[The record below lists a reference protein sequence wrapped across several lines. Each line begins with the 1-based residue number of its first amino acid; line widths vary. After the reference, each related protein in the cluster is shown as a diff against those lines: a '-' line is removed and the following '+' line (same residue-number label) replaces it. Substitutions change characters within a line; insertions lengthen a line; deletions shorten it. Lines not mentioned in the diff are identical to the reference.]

1 MSINKSL
8 IVHKELSYTI
18 SGHPLQKLDL
28 YLPPPSTSTE
38 IEYCPPVIVI
48 IHGGAWRSGDK
59 NEFTKLGR
67 KLSLYYAVA
76 IVNYRL
82 TTKDTPEIKN
92 PLHVQDVAAAISWVS
107 SYAKEYGYLDD
118 RIYLVGNSAG
128 AFISGQLVLNP
139 EYLNS
144 YDPNLLGKIRGVIG
158 VEGIYDLIN
167 ILESYPKY
175 IEFVEPVFGNDKN
188 ILKSASPQYI
198 SFNTKIPP
206 HLIIHSLD
214 DELVG
219 IDQSNNYFEHIKN
232 SGGKVIEIET
242 SLKGKHDEIMQT
254 DELIQKIK
262 EFIIT
267 QESKEASWNQIVEV
281 AMKSIN
287 FPTF

>member
-8 IVHKELSYTI
+8 IVHKELSYT
-18 SGHPLQKLDL
+18 SSEHPLQKLDL

-38 IEYCPPVIVI
+38 IECYPPVVVI

-59 NEFTKLGR
+59 NEFTELGR

-82 TTKDTPEIKN
+82 TTIDTPEIKN

-118 RIYLVGNSAG
+118 RIYLVG
-128 AFISGQLVLNP
+128 
-139 EYLNS
+139 
-144 YDPNLLGKIRGVIG
+144 KIRGVIG

-167 ILESYPKY
+167 LLESYPEY
-175 IEFVEPVFGNDKN
+175 IKFVEPAFGNDKN
-188 ILKSASPQYI
+188 ILKSVSPQYI

-206 HLIIHSLD
+206 YLIIHSLD

-219 IDQSNNYFEHIKN
+219 IDQSNNYFKHIKN
-232 SGGKVIEIET
+232 SGGVVEIET

-254 DELIQKIK
+254 NELIQKIT

-267 QESKEASWNQIVEV
+267 QESKEASWNQVVEV

-287 FPTF
+287 FPMF

>member
-1 MSINKSL
+1 MINESS
-8 IVHKELSYTI
+8 IVHKELSYT
-18 SGHPLQKLDL
+18 SSERPLQKLDL
-28 YLPPPSTSTE
+28 YLPPPSTE
-38 IEYCPPVIVI
+38 IDCYPPVVVI

-67 KLSLYYAVA
+67 QLSLYYAVA

-92 PLHVQDVAAAISWVS
+92 PLHVEDVAASISWVS
-107 SYAKEYGYLDD
+107 SYAKEYGYRDD

-139 EYLNS
+139 EYLNF

-167 ILESYPKY
+167 LLESYPKY
-175 IEFVEPVFGNDKN
+175 IEFVQPAFGNDKN
-188 ILKSASPQYI
+188 ILKSVSPQYI
-198 SFNTKIPP
+198 TLNTKIPP
-206 HLIIHSLD
+206 YLLIHSLD
-214 DELVG
+214 DELVD

-232 SGGKVIEIET
+232 SGGKIIEIET
-242 SLKGKHDEIMQT
+242 SLKGNHDEVMQT
-254 DELIQKIK
+254 DELIQKIT

-267 QESKEASWNQIVEV
+267 QESREASWNQVVEA

-287 FPTF
+287 FPTI